1 MNFAHHTAVPT
12 SDSMLTEVNLWQ
24 RLIHENIDGIGQG
37 ELERSVLDAT
47 WYWRDVSHNPLA
59 GPLRK
64 TRPKKGIIQ
73 RKRPTQTLGLPNR
86 HPRSREIPALT
97 GTRCLSR
104 CGDELN

>member
-12 SDSMLTEVNLWQ
+12 SDSVLTEVNLWQ
-24 RLIHENIDGIGQG
+24 RLIHENMDGIGQG

-47 WYWRDVSHNPLA
+47 WYWRDVSHNPLG

-86 HPRSREIPALT
+86 RPGKPRDPGSDRDPVSKSLWG
-97 GTRCLSR
+97 GT
-104 CGDELN
+104 